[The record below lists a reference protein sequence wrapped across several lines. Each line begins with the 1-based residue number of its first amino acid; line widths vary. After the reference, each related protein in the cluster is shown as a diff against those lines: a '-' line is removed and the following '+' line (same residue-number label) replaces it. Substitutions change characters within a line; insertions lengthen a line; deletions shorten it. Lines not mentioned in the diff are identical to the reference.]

1 MNESLNDKTIN
12 ETLNVI
18 RNALQDENINKNKEI
33 LLLDKLVK
41 EDGTIQKI
49 NNDNITQSEIK
60 QLLDEKLSEVF
71 DLHFEKWLNNN
82 IPNYLEK
89 YFSKKEISL
98 TNL

>member
-1 MNESLNDKTIN
+1 MNESLNDKSIN

-18 RNALQDENINKNKEI
+18 RNALQDENNNNNNKEI
-33 LLLDKLVK
+33 LLLDKLIK
-41 EDGTIQKI
+41 EDGTIKKI
-49 NNDNITQSEIK
+49 NSNNITQSEIK

-89 YFSKKEISL
+89 YFSKKEK
-98 TNL
+98 

>member
-1 MNESLNDKTIN
+1 MNESLNDKSIN

-18 RNALQDENINKNKEI
+18 RNALQDENNNNNNNKEI

-41 EDGTIQKI
+41 EDGTIKKI
-49 NNDNITQSEIK
+49 NSNNINQSEIK

-71 DLHFEKWLNNN
+71 NLHFEKWLNNN

-89 YFSKKEISL
+89 YFSKKEK
-98 TNL
+98 

>member
-1 MNESLNDKTIN
+1 MNESLNDKSIN

-18 RNALQDENINKNKEI
+18 RNALQDENNNNNNNKEI

-41 EDGTIQKI
+41 EDGTIKKI
-49 NNDNITQSEIK
+49 NSNNITQSEIK

-89 YFSKKEISL
+89 YFSKKEK
-98 TNL
+98 

>member
-1 MNESLNDKTIN
+1 MNESLNDKSIN

-18 RNALQDENINKNKEI
+18 RNALQDENNNNNNKEI

-41 EDGTIQKI
+41 EDGTIKKI
-49 NNDNITQSEIK
+49 NSNNITQSEIK

-89 YFSKKEISL
+89 YFSKKEK
-98 TNL
+98 

>member
-1 MNESLNDKTIN
+1 MNESLNDKSIN

-18 RNALQDENINKNKEI
+18 RSALQDENNNNNNNKKI

-41 EDGTIQKI
+41 EDGTIKKI
-49 NNDNITQSEIK
+49 NSNNITQSEIK

-89 YFSKKEISL
+89 YFSKKEK
-98 TNL
+98 

>member
-1 MNESLNDKTIN
+1 MNESLNDKSIN

-18 RNALQDENINKNKEI
+18 RSALQDENNNNNKNKEI

-41 EDGTIQKI
+41 EDGTIKKI
-49 NNDNITQSEIK
+49 NSNNITQSEIK

-89 YFSKKEISL
+89 YFSKKEK
-98 TNL
+98 